1 MTIRRL
7 LPVGFASFTIIFFL
21 ILAVSKA
28 QAQVWTASITVKNFD
43 PRCLKTENVSFGV
56 NPDATDGSDPGLDVL
71 TVFPPAPL
79 SGYPYLNV
87 AFAGPNMI
95 CFSTDIRPA
104 GPWTLVVGSSDRFT
118 LAWDISSAPA
128 DIPLVMVSSDGRTI
142 DMRAVTSVDFPGS
155 GRYSMII
162 NKMRHG
168 DLSGDS
174 KITAFDASLVLQY
187 IVGIITLSPE
197 QKFAADVTG
206 DKTVSALDAVLIL
219 QYTVGLI
226 TQLPIE
232 PITGAPA
239 LVIEQLE
246 TVSLDREQK
255 QVLEQLKHLFF
266 KHPPPTKTA
275 LLQNY
280 PNPFN
285 PETWIPYELAKE
297 AEVVI
302 NIYNIK
308 GELVHTLSIGRQP
321 AGCYL
326 SKEKAVFWNGKNQS
340 GEAVANGL
348 YFYAFKAG
356 EFQATRK
363 MILVK

>member
-1 MTIRRL
+1 MNIKRFW
-7 LPVGFASFTIIFFL
+7 PSFFASFTIVLFL
-21 ILAVSKA
+21 VLAASA
-28 QAQVWTASITVKNFD
+28 IQAQVWTASITVENFD
-43 PRCLKTENVSFGV
+43 PMRPETKNVSFGV
-56 NPDATDGSDPGLDVL
+56 NPDATDGIDPGLDVIAEL
-71 TVFPPAPL
+71 PPVP
-79 SGYPYLNV
+79 SPGQPYLNV
-87 AFAGPNMI
+87 GFAGPGLTY
-95 CFSTDIRPA
+95 FSTDIRPA
-104 GPWTLVVGSSDRFT
+104 GPWWLIVGSSDKFT
-118 LAWDISSAPA
+118 ISWDISAVPA
-128 DIPLVMVSSDGRTI
+128 DISLVMDSSDGRTI
-142 DMRAVTSVDFPGS
+142 DMRSITSVDFPEKG
-155 GRYSMII
+155 GYSMII
-162 NKMRHG
+162 KEGKYG
-168 DLSGDS
+168 DLSGN
-174 KITAFDASLVLQY
+174 KEITPFDASLVLQY
-187 IVGIITLSPE
+187 IVGLINLLPE
-197 QKFAADVTG
+197 QKIAADVTG
-206 DKTVSALDAVLIL
+206 DKTVSALDAALIL

-226 TQLPIE
+226 TQFPIE

-239 LVIEQLE
+239 LVIKQLE
-246 TVSLDREQK
+246 TVSLNREQK
-255 QVLEQLKHLFF
+255 QVLERLKHLFLNQLS
-266 KHPPPTKTA
+266 PTQTA

-285 PETWIPYELAKE
+285 PETWIPFELAKE

-308 GELVHTLSIGRQP
+308 GELVRTLSIGRQP